1 MTPPDLHPSTDL
13 PRPAS
18 SQPMPGQPMSAQGAV
33 QPPAQR
39 GWRLR
44 SFARDR
50 GALAAAIFLL
60 LIAAAVVF
68 APVLSAYTPDEA
80 DNLARNAPM
89 ATAGHL
95 LGTDQQGRDMLA
107 RLLYGGRVSL
117 IVGVVPT
124 IVAGLIGL
132 MLGMLAGFFRG
143 LADQVIMRCL
153 DVIFAFPMVL
163 LAIAIAGAMRPGVL
177 TEVIAITVVLIPYFA
192 RLARTATD
200 SVMPMPFIEAARAA
214 GGSSFTILTRY
225 VLPNVFSP
233 VVVYATTLMGLMIVV
248 GSGLS
253 FLGLGVQPPTADWGA
268 MVAEGR
274 VVLRKASHVTVLP
287 GILILVVSLA
297 FNFIGDG
304 IRDALDPRTIRR

>member
-1 MTPPDLHPSTDL
+1 MTVPGFS
-13 PRPAS
+13 PAS
-18 SQPMPGQPMSAQGAV
+18 PQQGQTASPP
-33 QPPAQR
+33 PPAIR
-39 GWRLR
+39 VRWRLK
-44 SFARDR
+44 SFMRDR
-50 GALAAAIFLL
+50 GAVAAALFLL
-60 LIAAAVVF
+60 AVAIAVVL
-68 APVLSAYTPDEA
+68 APVLSPYTAEEA

-89 ATAGHL
+89 GTAGHL

-107 RLLYGGRVSL
+107 RMLFGGRVSL

-124 IVAGLIGL
+124 VVAGLIGL
-132 MLGMLAGFFRG
+132 ALGMLAGFFRG
-143 LADQVIMRCL
+143 LADQIIMRCL

-177 TEVIAITVVLIPYFA
+177 TEVIAITIVLIPYFA

-200 SVMPMPFIEAARAA
+200 GIVPMPFIEAARAA
-214 GGSSFTILTRY
+214 GGSSLTILLRY

-274 VVLRKASHVTVLP
+274 VVLRRAPHVTVLP
-287 GILILVVSLA
+287 GVVILAVSLA

>member
-1 MTPPDLHPSTDL
+1 MTPPDLPSMATLARPVAPSADVPSVL
-13 PRPAS
+13 P
-18 SQPMPGQPMSAQGAV
+18 
-33 QPPAQR
+33 PPAQR
-39 GWRLR
+39 GWRLK

-50 GALAAAIFLL
+50 GALAAAIFLM
-60 LIAAAVVF
+60 AVVLVVVL
-68 APVLSAYTPDEA
+68 APVLSPYTPDEA

-89 ATAGHL
+89 GTAGHL

-124 IVAGLIGL
+124 VVAGLIGL
-132 MLGMLAGFFRG
+132 ALGMVAGFFRG

-214 GGSSFTILTRY
+214 GGSSFTLLTRY

-274 VVLRKASHVTVLP
+274 VVLRKAPHVTVLP